1 MFSNRCFFAQAL
13 QQSSAGPSGTCV
25 YMHEDVFVCVCVC
38 VHVCACAC
46 AYVLSTRLGHP
57 FLKDKG
63 PNCKDYPLFFC
74 CSDFNCECNM
84 QPGPD
89 WVRFCKSKVL
99 REHAD

>member
-1 MFSNRCFFAQAL
+1 MCL
-13 QQSSAGPSGTCV
+13 CV
-25 YMHEDVFVCVCVC
+25 CVCVCVC